1 MEADDIFEAP
11 PDIIKDE
18 YAYSFPEAIDT
29 RSISIPNHE
38 DVDIIENL
46 RDRSHSMD
54 VHIEE
59 EKLLDEEELPVVD

>member
-11 PDIIKDE
+11 VDIIKEE

-38 DVDIIENL
+38 EVDIVEDC
-46 RDRSHSMD
+46 RERSRSMD
-54 VHIEE
+54 VNIEE
-59 EKLLDEEELPVVD
+59 EKLLD